1 MFIKQENQDNYRA
14 RFPNNTVNRH
24 DCSITISLSL
34 GSLHNTLVI
43 GTMISKSLTRHQC
56 YEQLT
61 LCHQL
66 GTKDVASYVLVP
78 T

>member
-34 GSLHNTLVI
+34 GSTQYTSDRDNDQQI
-43 GTMISKSLTRHQC
+43 P
-56 YEQLT
+56 
-61 LCHQL
+61 
-66 GTKDVASYVLVP
+66 D
-78 T
+78 